1 LLGKKKSRRCRKLE
15 LVQKAHAFDPKQIA
29 ALGQLETVL
38 SAKEPMNA
46 ITHHGALSHKET
58 TLAQHLFNLS
68 GGLPADVHPRNKIA
82 AEQIGQNAGIDL
94 VGL

>member
-1 LLGKKKSRRCRKLE
+1 MQETHALGPE
-15 LVQKAHAFDPKQIA
+15 EIA
-29 ALGQLETVL
+29 ALGQLKAVL
-38 SAKEPMNA
+38 GAKESMNA
-46 ITHHGALSHKET
+46 IAHHRALAHKET